1 MTKLQNLDTEKLL
14 RTAEILKTIAHPLR
28 LQIIDILFTKEDLS
42 VSQIQNLL
50 EEEIEQSLLSHHLI
64 KLKEKGILKSNK
76 NGLNVYYSLI
86 DKNLTMIFDC
96 LISCQLI
103 YK

>member
-1 MTKLQNLDTEKLL
+1 MTKLQNLDTDKLL

-28 LQIIDILFTKEDLS
+28 LKIIDILFQREDMS
-42 VSQIQNLL
+42 VSEIQKYL

-64 KLKEKGILKSNK
+64 KLKEKGILKSVK
-76 NGLNVYYSLI
+76 TGLNVNYSLI
-86 DKNLTMIFDC
+86 DKNLSLIFDC

>member
-1 MTKLQNLDTEKLL
+1 MTKLQNLDTDKLL

-28 LQIIDILFTKEDLS
+28 LKIIDILFQSEDMS
-42 VSQIQNLL
+42 VSEIQKYL

-64 KLKEKGILKSNK
+64 KLKEKGILKSVK
-76 NGLNVYYSLI
+76 TGLNVNYSLI
-86 DKNLTMIFDC
+86 DKNLSLIFDC